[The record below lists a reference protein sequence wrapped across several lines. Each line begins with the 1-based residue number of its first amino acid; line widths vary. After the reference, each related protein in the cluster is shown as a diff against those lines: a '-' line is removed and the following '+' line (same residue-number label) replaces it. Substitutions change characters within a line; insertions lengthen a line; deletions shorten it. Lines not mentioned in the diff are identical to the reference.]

1 MIGMPLKLMVSFLL
15 IGLMLPT
22 IVCMVSTVE
31 EQSSEVDTGTGCS
44 AVEDCIYRV
53 FRSGSG
59 SMETVHL
66 DLGPKETIVLGGT
79 GADAHS
85 IRLYVNEELRKTV
98 YLDRAPVLLEER
110 VSEIVGSV
118 DVTFGCTMQ
127 DRRLV
132 VGVVGRSSSPCPV

>member
-22 IVCMVSTVE
+22 IVGLVSVVE
-31 EQSSEVDTGTGCS
+31 EQSSDTDASSDCS

-59 SMETVHL
+59 SMETVHV

-79 GADAHS
+79 GTDAHS
-85 IRLYVNEELRKTV
+85 IRLYVNEELRRTV
-98 YLDRAPVLLEER
+98 YLDKAPVVLSEE

-118 DVTFGCTMQ
+118 DVTFGCISEE
-127 DRRLV
+127 RKLV
-132 VGVVGRSSSPCPV
+132 VGVVS

>member
-1 MIGMPLKLMVSFLL
+1 MIGMPLKLLVSFLL

-22 IVCMVSTVE
+22 IVGMVSVVE
-31 EQSSEVDTGTGCS
+31 EQSSGADTDSDCM

-59 SMETVHL
+59 SMETVHV

-79 GADAHS
+79 GVDAHS
-85 IRLYVNEELRKTV
+85 IRLYVNEELKKTV
-98 YLDRAPVLLEER
+98 YLDRAPVVLSEE

-118 DVTFGCTMQ
+118 DVTFGCVMEN
-127 DRRLV
+127 RKLV
-132 VGVVGRSSSPCPV
+132 VGMVA

>member
-22 IVCMVSTVE
+22 IVGLVSVVE
-31 EQSSEVDTGTGCS
+31 EQSSYADTYSDCS

-59 SMETVHL
+59 SLETVHV

-79 GADAHS
+79 GVDAHS
-85 IRLYVNEELRKTV
+85 IRLYVNEELKKTV
-98 YLDRAPVLLEER
+98 YLNKAPVVLSEE

-118 DVTFGCTMQ
+118 DVTFGCVIE
-127 DRRLV
+127 DRKLV
-132 VGVVGRSSSPCPV
+132 VGVVN

>member
-22 IVCMVSTVE
+22 IVGMVSVVAD
-31 EQSSEVDTGTGCS
+31 QSSVTGTDSGCS

-59 SMETVHL
+59 SLETVHV

-79 GADAHS
+79 GVDAHS
-85 IRLYVNEELRKTV
+85 IRLYVNEELKKTV
-98 YLDRAPVLLEER
+98 YLNKAPVMLSEE

-118 DVTFGCTMQ
+118 DVTFGCVIE
-127 DRRLV
+127 DRKLV
-132 VGVVGRSSSPCPV
+132 VGVVN

>member
-22 IVCMVSTVE
+22 IVGLVSVVE
-31 EQSSEVDTGTGCS
+31 EQSSNADTYSDCS

-59 SMETVHL
+59 SLETVHV

-79 GADAHS
+79 GVDAHS
-85 IRLYVNEELRKTV
+85 IRLYVNEELKRTV
-98 YLDRAPVLLEER
+98 YLDQAPVLLSEE

-118 DVTFGCTMQ
+118 DVTFGCVIE
-127 DRRLV
+127 DRKLV
-132 VGVVGRSSSPCPV
+132 VGVVN

>member
-22 IVCMVSTVE
+22 IVGMVSVVE
-31 EQSSEVDTGTGCS
+31 EQSSVTGTDPGCS

-59 SMETVHL
+59 SMETVHV
-66 DLGPKETIVLGGT
+66 DLGPKETIVLGGP
-79 GADAHS
+79 GKDAHS
-85 IRLYVNEELRKTV
+85 IRFFVNGDLEKTV
-98 YLDRAPVLLEER
+98 YLDKAPVVLSEE

-118 DVTFGCTMQ
+118 DVTFGCVTE
-127 DRRLV
+127 DRNLV
-132 VGVVGRSSSPCPV
+132 VGVVG

>member
-22 IVCMVSTVE
+22 IVGTVSTVE
-31 EQSSEVDTGTGCS
+31 EHSSEAGIDTGCS

-79 GADAHS
+79 GQDAHS
-85 IRLYVNEELRKTV
+85 IRLYVNGELRKTV
-98 YLDRAPVLLEER
+98 YLDRAPIVLSEE
-110 VSEIVGSV
+110 VSEIAGSV
-118 DVTFGCTMQ
+118 DVTFGCVSEN
-127 DRRLV
+127 RKLV
-132 VGVVGRSSSPCPV
+132 VGVV